1 VAFPG
6 STSGTT
12 TVQATA
18 VAGTTTFTLPATTGT
33 GALQGDTHYV
43 GTTAVTLN
51 RASANQ
57 GLTGISSVAFPGSTS
72 GTITVLPAAVAGTNT
87 FTLPAATGTAALQAD
102 VHYIGT
108 TSIALN
114 RASASQTLTGVSIDG
129 NAATASAINA
139 NNLTGNTLNSGVTAS
154 SLTSIGTLS
163 SLNVSGSINGVQIIG
178 TTPVN
183 SGSTGGIAIKEP
195 ASGTQTN
202 AYIQFVNNAYTAQ
215 RGVIYTDTASN
226 MSITPG
232 SGNLYVYSNIY
243 ATQIQLSS
251 DRNLKENLIPISS
264 ALPKVKSLTGYTYN
278 RIGSDKIEMG
288 VIAQEVELV
297 APELVS
303 EDKEGMLTVSYPN
316 MVALL
321 IEAVKEQSAEIAAL
335 KEQVKE
341 LRG

>member
-33 GALQGDTHYV
+33 AALQGDTHYV
-43 GTTAVTLN
+43 GTTAVALN

-57 GLTGISSVAFPGSTS
+57 ALTGISSVAFPGSTS
-72 GTITVLPAAVAGTNT
+72 GTITVQPAAVAGTNT

-129 NAATASAINA
+129 NAATASAVA
-139 NNLTGNTLNSGVTAS
+139 ASALTGSTLNSGVTAS
-154 SLTSIGTLS
+154 SLTSVGALT
-163 SLNVSGSINGVQIIG
+163 SLTVTGAINGTQIVG
-178 TTPVN
+178 ATPIN
-183 SGSTGGIAIKEP
+183 SGSTGGIAVKEP
-195 ASGTQTN
+195 ASGSQVN
-202 AYIQFVNNAYTAQ
+202 AYIQFVNAAYSVQ
-215 RGVIYTDTASN
+215 RGTIHTD
-226 MSITPG
+226 P
-232 SGNLYVYSNIY
+232 SGNMFLSPTSTNLTVYNNIY
-243 ATQIQLSS
+243 ATSIQLSS
-251 DRNLKENLIPISS
+251 DRTLKENLTPITD
-264 ALPKVKSLTGYTYN
+264 AVGKVKSITGYNYN
-278 RIGSDKIEMG
+278 RIGSDKLEMG
-288 VIAQEVELV
+288 VIAQEVKLI
-297 APELVS
+297 APELIS
-303 EDKEGMLTVSYPN
+303 TDTDGKLTVSYPN

-341 LRG
+341 LKG